1 MKQLFLSNTTKT
13 SKIPQ
18 KGIMGDL
25 HILNK
30 KENAKI
36 NFNDFI
42 SSILKE
48 LNTKNEKIINSQ
60 KKVNS
65 LKTIE
70 KKISLKQPVSSNNSK
85 DTLLNELL
93 SLVVFLKSNGFSGKF
108 PTDTKKLSH
117 ILSNKQALSELKNIK
132 DVKDIL
138 KVAKKYNIDIK
149 KFEFTKEE
157 TKAIETKIT
166 EIKTK
171 KTIISSERMFKDIK
185 TKTTGKHIIKKSLVS
200 PLNNLMKKENTK
212 NNQTENLS
220 KYKNPSYKQNT
231 KNIHNTQISSSLD
244 KPVLSHNTKQKN
256 SNNLSKDQQTKQF
269 TDKIKFLSLDKPI
282 LSHNKPTRSDD
293 VKIVSQ
299 MKIFEDHKKIK
310 NNTKHNMLDKDNISS
325 LSQADKSSTAKI
337 KEKQIKTINYEPIE
351 NKQVNMHIKN
361 EILPQHLKGNNTQTN
376 QTTTQFANDLKEQ
389 IQHYKPPIMKIK
401 MTLNPK
407 HLGEVEVSMLNRG
420 NTLQIT
426 INSSTSTMAV
436 FVQNQ
441 AEFKNSLVNMG
452 FTNLNMN
459 FNSNGDNQNKN
470 SNHSQKN
477 SKNFK
482 NFSETEIENINTLD
496 ITIPRYI

>member
-25 HILNK
+25 HTLKI
-30 KENAKI
+30 KENTKI
-36 NFNDFI
+36 HFNDFI

-48 LNTKNEKIINSQ
+48 LNTKNNKIINSQ
-60 KKVNS
+60 KKTDS
-65 LKTIE
+65 LKTVE
-70 KKISLKQPVSSNNSK
+70 KKISLKRAVSSNKSK
-85 DTLLNELL
+85 DILLNELL

-117 ILSNKQALSELKNIK
+117 ILSSKQALSELKNVK
-132 DVKDIL
+132 NVKDIL
-138 KVAKKYNIDIK
+138 KVAKKYNIHIK

-157 TKAIETKIT
+157 IKTIETKIT

-171 KTIISSERMFKDIK
+171 KTIISSERIFKDIK
-185 TKTTGKHIIKKSLVS
+185 TKKTSNKIIKKSLVS
-200 PLNNLMKKENTK
+200 PLNNLMKKENVK
-212 NNQTENLS
+212 NNQIENLS
-220 KYKNPSYKQNT
+220 KYNNPSYKQNT
-231 KNIHNTQISSSLD
+231 KNIHNTQISSSID
-244 KPVLSHNTKQKN
+244 KPVSSHNTKQKN
-256 SNNLSKDQQTKQF
+256 SINLSKDQQTKQF
-269 TDKIKFLSLDKPI
+269 ADKIKFPPIDKPV
-282 LSHNKPTRSDD
+282 LSHNKPTRSND
-293 VKIVSQ
+293 VKIISQ

-310 NNTKHNMLDKDNISS
+310 NNRVHDRLNKDNISA
-325 LSQADKSSTAKI
+325 LSQVDKNSAAKT
-337 KEKQIKTINYEPIE
+337 KEKQIKTTNYEPIE
-351 NKQVNMHIKN
+351 NKQANIHIKN
-361 EILPQHLKGNNTQTN
+361 EILPQHLKGDKTQTN

-389 IQHYKPPIMKIK
+389 IQHYRPPVMKIK

-407 HLGEVEVSMLNRG
+407 HLGEVEVNMLNRG

-426 INSSTSTMAV
+426 INSNTSTMAV

-459 FNSNGDNQNKN
+459 FNSNGNNQNKN

-482 NFSETEIENINTLD
+482 NFDETEIENINTLD